1 MAFLNPLEAIAC
13 NVGEWARRDG
23 TACMR
28 HPRARAQA
36 PLPRGRET
44 ERRDWWAGIL
54 SAERCGPIGRTLALP
69 RRQGPGVQGMRMAR
83 EGKSCY
89 PRSEGY
95 RQASTDS
102 VYQTSADMQ
111 NLTLFFT
118 RKKFVGVSRA
128 TREGVAE
135 P

>member
-1 MAFLNPLEAIAC
+1 
-13 NVGEWARRDG
+13 VGGNTVLFWPIVIRKKYCSGTTISRVAEHASRTRR
-23 TACMR
+23 
-28 HPRARAQA
+28 
-36 PLPRGRET
+36 
-44 ERRDWWAGIL
+44 L

-118 RKKFVGVSRA
+118 RKKIVGVSRA
-128 TREGVAE
+128 TQLNREPCLQGNAAKPRTINKV
-135 P
+135 